1 MRIRNTTA
9 RTAPYLRTG
18 DFSRNAKASMI
29 NAGSA
34 KLWSSPTRGSVNG
47 SSLSV
52 AWFGLNP
59 VRNCLQTGAVRLVRI
74 DTRKTLVDS
83 SV

>member
-9 RTAPYLRTG
+9 RPYRTYG
-18 DFSRNAKASMI
+18 PGEFSRRAKTSMI

-52 AWFGLNP
+52 AWFGLIS